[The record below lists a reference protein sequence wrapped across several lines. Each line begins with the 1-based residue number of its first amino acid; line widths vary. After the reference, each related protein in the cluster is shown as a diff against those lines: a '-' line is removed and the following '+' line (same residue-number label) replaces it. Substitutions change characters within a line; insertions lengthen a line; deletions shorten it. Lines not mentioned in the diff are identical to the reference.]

1 MCIRSE
7 PSVYV
12 CVRCYRITLL
22 FLGLIKGYAQLALHV
37 RKFHLCYE
45 TNALGTR
52 IWGLDKEQMYG
63 GEAVTACSKFLQFS
77 GH

>member
-1 MCIRSE
+1 MCIRSGL
-7 PSVYV
+7 SVYV
-12 CVRCYRITLL
+12 CVRCYRTTISKEVCSACISHEKVLPMLMDNQCTW
-22 FLGLIKGYAQLALHV
+22 YSV
-37 RKFHLCYE
+37 C
-45 TNALGTR
+45 

>member
-1 MCIRSE
+1 M
-7 PSVYV
+7 YV
-12 CVRCYRITLL
+12 CVRCYRTTLL
-22 FLGLIKGYAQLALHV
+22 FLGLIKGYVQLAFHM
-37 RKFHLCYE
+37 RKFYLCYG

>member
-1 MCIRSE
+1 MLIIIEYMKLSMYTYANGVHGTWY
-7 PSVYV
+7 SV
-12 CVRCYRITLL
+12 C
-22 FLGLIKGYAQLALHV
+22 
-37 RKFHLCYE
+37 
-45 TNALGTR
+45 

>member
-1 MCIRSE
+1 MCAVLQNYTAISGFDKG
-7 PSVYV
+7 V
-12 CVRCYRITLL
+12 CSACISHEKVLPMLMKYM
-22 FLGLIKGYAQLALHV
+22 
-37 RKFHLCYE
+37 
-45 TNALGTR
+45 ALGTR